1 MNMNRTAPIFGQWR
15 TRAGRQWLWL
25 ALTMAVFG
33 VAGASLRAFS
43 GSGSRATPSGDPTR
57 GGPASAAAP
66 AAGGA
71 GGSGA
76 EQDVK
81 APVASDAP
89 APNVRILFKT
99 VPSRIRST
107 VSWGSKRLGFIDR
120 NRPLAVLRPRD
131 SGPLDVIVRS
141 EGFIPVHTRA
151 YTFDDSVIEVK
162 LTPVEKMDSLYGYK
176 QPLPPP
182 PDAGVSPSDLIV
194 QP

>member
-1 MNMNRTAPIFGQWR
+1 MNMNRTAPIPGHWR

-25 ALTMAVFG
+25 ALTVAVFG
-33 VAGASLRAFS
+33 AAGASLRAFS
-43 GSGSRATPSGDPTR
+43 GSGSRETPSGDPA
-57 GGPASAAAP
+57 GGEPASAAVP
-66 AAGGA
+66 AAAGA

-81 APVASDAP
+81 APAAANAP

-162 LTPVEKMDSLYGYK
+162 LTPVE
-176 QPLPPP
+176 
-182 PDAGVSPSDLIV
+182 
-194 QP
+194 